1 MIEEE
6 ALLSR
11 FEEVD
16 ILALETSEL
25 TENFNDNFISLEGGE
40 IDKLISFVLKN
51 KLSTIFYYYL
61 YPDIEYLLI
70 TDELLTRFDDDFK
83 NSYQNQIEEYNNMIN
98 TYDFTKPLVSYV
110 YTLYQGYFVGN
121 LFPNDDFDGLAIV
134 SGIEKLKELYYEYG
148 SNEDRL
154 EKGQKDRKDLLRRL
168 KDYIL
173 NDPNFHKATNLN
185 LRKKYRTYLRENN
198 EEFRL
203 YERKEHYNS
212 VYFIEDLWKE
222 YKAHKNDL
230 ENVDI
235 NLYMYIGNNL

>member
-121 LFPNDDFDGLAIV
+121 IFPNDDFDGLV
-134 SGIEKLKELYYEYG
+134 
-148 SNEDRL
+148 
-154 EKGQKDRKDLLRRL
+154 
-168 KDYIL
+168 
-173 NDPNFHKATNLN
+173 
-185 LRKKYRTYLRENN
+185 
-198 EEFRL
+198 
-203 YERKEHYNS
+203 
-212 VYFIEDLWKE
+212 
-222 YKAHKNDL
+222 
-230 ENVDI
+230 
-235 NLYMYIGNNL
+235 